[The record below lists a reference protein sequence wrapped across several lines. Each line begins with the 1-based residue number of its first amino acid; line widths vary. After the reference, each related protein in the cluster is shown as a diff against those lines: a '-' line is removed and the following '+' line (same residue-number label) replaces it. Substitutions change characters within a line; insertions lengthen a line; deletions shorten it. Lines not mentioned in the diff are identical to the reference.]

1 MSAYRN
7 EFSSWADVVS
17 EFSEGCP
24 GFQWGSSV
32 KCIKG
37 APAKEPEEVLWA
49 DYETEGYDGSAL
61 VIYRQGD
68 KVFEVS
74 GSHCSCYGLEGQW
87 EPEEYDIA
95 TYIAA
100 VEKRRYPTQGAKI
113 AAGKL
118 KLVKATRT
126 DAV

>member
-17 EFSEGCP
+17 NFSEGHP

-32 KCIKG
+32 KSIKG
-37 APAKEPEEVLWA
+37 APAEEPEEVLWA
-49 DYETEGYDGSAL
+49 DYEAEGYEGSAL
-61 VIYRQGD
+61 VIYRQGN

-87 EPEEYDIA
+87 EPEEYDLA
-95 TYIAA
+95 TFVAA
-100 VEKRRYPTQGAKI
+100 VEKMPHASEGEIAAAAKI
-113 AAGKL
+113 KL
-118 KLVKATRT
+118 MLNG
-126 DAV
+126 

>member
-17 EFSEGCP
+17 AFSEGLP
-24 GFQWGSSV
+24 GFQWGTSV
-32 KCIKG
+32 KSIKG
-37 APAKEPEEVLWA
+37 APAEEPEEVLWA
-49 DYETEGYDGSAL
+49 DYEAEGYEGSAL
-61 VIYRQGD
+61 VIYRQGN

-95 TYIAA
+95 TYVAA
-100 VEKRRYPTQGAKI
+100 AEQRPHADEGAKV

-118 KLVKATRT
+118 KLMLNG
-126 DAV
+126 

>member
-1 MSAYRN
+1 MSAYHN
-7 EFSSWADVVS
+7 EFSCWADVVRD
-17 EFSEGCP
+17 FSEGLP

-32 KCIKG
+32 KSIKG
-37 APAKEPEEVLWA
+37 APAEEPEEVLWA
-49 DYETEGYDGSAL
+49 DYEIDGYEGSAL
-61 VIYRQGD
+61 VIYRQGN

-100 VEKRRYPTQGAKI
+100 VERCPYPYEGSKV

-118 KLVKATRT
+118 KLMLNG
-126 DAV
+126 